1 MTALPSDKPEI
12 DNLRQSAVDD
22 SFSMMAR
29 MQVQVERITRNLQAL
44 EPDQPDHIKRLL
56 NEWRLLLQRETK
68 QFRERI
74 EEGYQYAR
82 SFLAGPED
90 NVSDKPENSS
100 QDGGE

>member
-1 MTALPSDKPEI
+1 MTASPSEKEI
-12 DNLRQSAVDD
+12 DSLKESAIHD
-22 SFSMMAR
+22 SFSMMAQ
-29 MQVQVERITRNLQAL
+29 MQLQVERITRNLQAL
-44 EPDQPDHIKRLL
+44 EPEQPDHIKHLL

-90 NVSDKPENSS
+90 NVSDRPENNT
-100 QDGGE
+100 QDGEE